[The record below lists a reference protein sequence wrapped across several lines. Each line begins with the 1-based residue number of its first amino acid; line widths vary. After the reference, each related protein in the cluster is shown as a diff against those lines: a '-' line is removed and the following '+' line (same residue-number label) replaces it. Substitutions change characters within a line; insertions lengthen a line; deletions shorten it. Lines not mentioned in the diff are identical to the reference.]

1 MGSSIVSINTEE
13 KRRAALNFGTLPG
26 FFKVSPKPSGGID
39 NQQERRHLLNSYYA
53 FPGNSAVITCF
64 DARVMNRAISQ
75 SDGEATNDANLGT
88 VHYTYD
94 DMRRNSGKVTLP
106 YG

>member
-1 MGSSIVSINTEE
+1 MPIDSEE

-26 FFKVSPKPSGGID
+26 FFRVSPKVSGGID
-39 NQQERRHLLNSYYA
+39 NQFERRQLLNSYYP
-53 FPGNSAVITCF
+53 FLGNSAVITCF

-75 SDGEATNDANLGT
+75 SDGQATNDENLGT

-94 DMRRNSGKVTLP
+94 DMKRNSGKVTLP